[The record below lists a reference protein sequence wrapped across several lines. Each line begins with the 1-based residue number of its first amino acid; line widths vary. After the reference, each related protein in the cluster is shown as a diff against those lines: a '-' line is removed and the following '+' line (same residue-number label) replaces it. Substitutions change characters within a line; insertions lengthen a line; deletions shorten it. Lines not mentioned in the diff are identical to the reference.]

1 MHISS
6 QTVSSMMAN
15 AMNSAYA
22 NYSDIIQRIASNKN
36 FTKVSDNVGD
46 AINVLKIKDQI
57 SELEGYQGN
66 VEHAINEMNLAYDT
80 LSNVTSE
87 LSNING
93 LIVAASTGSTTID
106 SAKAYASEI
115 KERIGTITDLMNTK
129 YLDNYIFAGTFINEM
144 PYTYD
149 EDGNILYNGSSK
161 ANGDRNLMISK
172 DTKFSYN
179 LTGEEIFGEQD
190 GVNDFFAQMKELVSL
205 LNCEDSEDLDFDKIR
220 SKLNVIEK
228 ATNNVAQKNGL
239 ISSKVSKLMATQEI
253 NSDTISNLTE
263 KRAGMEE
270 VDIVK
275 AASDLAAANTGLQ
288 ASYMLGT
295 RILSSVS
302 LLDYL

>member
-6 QTVSSMMAN
+6 QTMSNMMASAMGN
-15 AMNSAYA
+15 AYDTYA
-22 NYSDIIQRIASNKN
+22 NIIQKIASNKN
-36 FTKVSDNVGD
+36 FTKVSENVPD
-46 AINVLKIKDQI
+46 AVNVLKIKNQI

-66 VEHAINEMNLAYDT
+66 VQHAINEMNLTYDT
-80 LSNVTSE
+80 LSNISSE

-93 LIVAASTGSTTID
+93 LVVSASTGSTTLD

-129 YLDNYIFAGTFINEM
+129 YLDNYIFAGTYINEE

-149 EDGNILYNGSSK
+149 EDGNIIYNGSSK

-220 SKLNVIEK
+220 DKLNILDK
-228 ATNNVAQKNGL
+228 TMNNVNQKNGL
-239 ISSKVSKLMATQEI
+239 VSSKVSKLLATQEI
-253 NSDTISNLTE
+253 NNDTISNLTE
-263 KRAGMEE
+263 KRADMEE

-275 AASDLAAANTGLQ
+275 AASDLASANTGLQ
-288 ASYMLGT
+288 ASYLLGT